1 MTRTIGTR
9 AVHPIGFGAMSFG
22 GMYGPATTADS
33 IACLDAMLAAGL
45 THVDTSNVYGMGMSE
60 TVLGDWMADRRPDL
74 HIATKAGIIHGPPRR
89 YDNTPHYLR
98 AELEGSLRRLRRDR
112 VDLFYIH
119 RRDPS
124 VPVEDVAGTMGRLI
138 DDGLIGG
145 WGLSEIAPAT
155 LRRAHAVTPVTAVQ
169 SEYSLWTRQPDL
181 GLTRACAELGVAFVA
196 FSPLAR
202 GILSQQPMPQPTDP
216 FRAGNPRFTGQNFTA
231 NQTQIAA
238 FRAFAQARGWT
249 VPAAALAWVLDQG
262 RHIIPIPGTRT
273 AAHLA
278 EWLQAATLQ
287 FTDDDRA
294 EIDRLLPPGWAHGD
308 RYSDAQMVGVERY
321 C

>member
-9 AVHPIGFGAMSFG
+9 AVHPIGFGAMSLG

-33 IACLDAMLAAGL
+33 LACLDAMLAADL
-45 THVDTSNVYGMGMSE
+45 THVDTSNIYGQGLSE

-89 YDNTPHYLR
+89 FDNTEAYLR

-119 RRDPS
+119 RRDQS
-124 VPVEDVAGTMGRLI
+124 LPVEDVAGFMGRLI
-138 DDGLIGG
+138 DEGLIGG

-169 SEYSLWTRQPDL
+169 CEYSLWTRQADL
-181 GLTRACAELGVAFVA
+181 GMCAACADLGVTFVA
-196 FSPLAR
+196 FSPLGR
-202 GILSQQPMPQPTDP
+202 GIFSDRPMLPPTDP
-216 FRAGNPRFTGQNFTA
+216 FRTANPRFSGPNLTA
-231 NQTQIAA
+231 NQAQVAR
-238 FRAFAQARGWT
+238 FRAFARARGWT

-262 RHIIPIPGTRT
+262 DHIIPIPGTRT

-278 EWLQAATLQ
+278 EWLPAANIC
-287 FTDDDRA
+287 FNDDDRA
-294 EIDRLLPPGWAHGD
+294 EIARLLPLGWAHGD